1 MELETSCLREPV
13 LKFSSIRSTG
23 CKLQQRVIFL
33 PLGEFVRW
41 HVFTEAVMR
50 RVRLKILISP

>member
-13 LKFSSIRSTG
+13 LEFSSIRSTG

-33 PLGEFVRW
+33 PQASSLGGRCSP
-41 HVFTEAVMR
+41 MCDPG
-50 RVRLKILISP
+50 VRLKILISP

>member
-13 LKFSSIRSTG
+13 LEFSSIRSTG

-33 PLGEFVRW
+33 FREV
-41 HVFTEAVMR
+41 VF
-50 RVRLKILISP
+50 KILISP